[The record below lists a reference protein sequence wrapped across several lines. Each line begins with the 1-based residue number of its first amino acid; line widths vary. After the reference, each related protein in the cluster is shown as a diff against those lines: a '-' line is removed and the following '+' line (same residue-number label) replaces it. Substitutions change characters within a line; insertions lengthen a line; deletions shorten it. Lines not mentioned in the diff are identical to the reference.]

1 MADAMEMGMAAQVA
15 EWRRKALANEMSTE
29 ELAEWVR
36 HCREGRVSASVA
48 SAKSK
53 ARKAPPDVGAM
64 IDELENL

>member
-1 MADAMEMGMAAQVA
+1 MSDSMELGMAAQVA
-15 EWRRKALANEMSTE
+15 EWRRKALANELSTE
-29 ELAEWVR
+29 ELAAFVR

-53 ARKAPPDVGAM
+53 ARKAPPNVDAM